1 MYIIISHYSN
11 ENIGEFDTIGVHPN
25 AYPTLDAAKK
35 AADELF
41 RADRENGIERTG
53 MVSVSSEDGSWSGL
67 PFDDPSAVEYCVG
80 EALEDDFDVYH
91 NVYAVFK
98 VVPSA

>member
-67 PFDDPSAVEYCVG
+67 PFDDPSA
-80 EALEDDFDVYH
+80 EDDFDVYH